1 MEIKTTMQIH
11 KGYNDLWEDIEKVK
25 SIDILKSA
33 LGKKWV
39 AVDGILK
46 YIKEHLFILDVGE
59 KGKIYNMALRDLR
72 KELSEV
78 KDDTHN

>member
-39 AVDGILK
+39 AVDDVLK
-46 YIKEHLFILDVGE
+46 LLE
-59 KGKIYNMALRDLR
+59 KYDWWETCESVLKDIE

-78 KDDTHN
+78 KDDKGK